1 MFVTGYGLVLFHLCP
16 APQLQPG
23 TCADLTP
30 SPCHPH
36 FYRHATTPHT
46 LSNLLTLF
54 SVTCH
59 TTHSHHSHTISH
71 LSRSHSS
78 HSISLLPPITP
89 LSHNLTPLTLSYL
102 INSSFI
108 KFLHIFTRVLPYQS
122 FHLSSFSVFTIRR
135 FNSLSKHKG
144 TPLLIYHLLFVFY
157 SRTFLTFTAK
167 NRQNRQI
174 LPLK

>member
-1 MFVTGYGLVLFHLCP
+1 MLWFLGGVHPMFVTGYGLVLFHLCP

-135 FNSLSKHKG
+135 FNSLSKH
-144 TPLLIYHLLFVFY
+144 
-157 SRTFLTFTAK
+157 
-167 NRQNRQI
+167 
-174 LPLK
+174 